1 MRGVRQR
8 VLRIVSALRLSA
20 LGLSV
25 LSLNAQAATDSNV
38 AQSGPHIYERCAG
51 CHSIEGNRTGPAHCG
66 LFGRRAGTA
75 PGYDEYSQAMRDSN
89 IVWDERTLDWFLT
102 DPMRAIPGTAMGYAG
117 IKDAQERLALIAWLR
132 TATRAGQACR
142 LNR

>member
-1 MRGVRQR
+1 MRGVLQL
-8 VLRIVSALRLSA
+8 VLGVMSV
-20 LGLSV
+20 LGLS
-25 LSLNAQAATDSNV
+25 AHAATEANTE
-38 AQSGPHIYERCAG
+38 QPGQRIYERCAG

-75 PGYDEYSQAMRDSN
+75 PGYGEYSQAMRDSN

-102 DPMRAIPGTAMGYAG
+102 DPMRAVPGTAMGYAG
-117 IKDAQERLALIAWLR
+117 IKDAQERTALIAWLR

-142 LNR
+142 LSQ